1 MMYLELG
8 IMRKN
13 PTCLVRHGRQSF
25 WFGLLASAAPGSSCD
40 ESEAPA
46 EMVKT
51 MMVMV
56 MIMMMTMMIIIMIMI
71 VLIPL

>member
-1 MMYLELG
+1 M
-8 IMRKN
+8 MRKG

-56 MIMMMTMMIIIMIMI
+56 MIMIMMMTMIIIMIMI

>member
-1 MMYLELG
+1 MMT
-8 IMRKN
+8 KN

-25 WFGLLASAAPGSSCD
+25 WFGLLAFAAPGSSCD

-51 MMVMV
+51 MMVIV
-56 MIMMMTMMIIIMIMI
+56 MIMMIIVMIMIMI